1 VPTGNGTE
9 SFVDAGD
16 VAAVAAAT
24 LADPDAHA
32 GAQYAL
38 TGAEAMTVSGAADVI
53 TAVTGQSVKHNDID
67 RETWIQASVSAGVP
81 ADYADML
88 RLLTETIA
96 SGRGARPTGDVESV
110 TGAPPTS
117 FADFVRRSARHWQ
130 GSRDESAQRP
140 RSAIKPQGASPVV
153 DNIEDFRALDPFFR
167 IIEEGLRE
175 YVNGDHFFDLL
186 AEDVVFDFVIT
197 VPDYPRHVVG
207 RGSLIELYRGYGAT
221 FSLDRCYD
229 LRVHYSE
236 ATSSAVLEYSS
247 AGKVVGTGYPYSNR
261 YISVVGI
268 KDRKVAWWRDYLD
281 PLRVFA
287 ALEGRPFEPSA

>member
-1 VPTGNGTE
+1 MPVGGLITVPTGNGTE

-38 TGAEAMTVSGAADVI
+38 TGAEAMTVSGAAEVI

-130 GSRDESAQRP
+130 GQS
-140 RSAIKPQGASPVV
+140 
-153 DNIEDFRALDPFFR
+153 
-167 IIEEGLRE
+167 
-175 YVNGDHFFDLL
+175 
-186 AEDVVFDFVIT
+186 
-197 VPDYPRHVVG
+197 
-207 RGSLIELYRGYGAT
+207 
-221 FSLDRCYD
+221 
-229 LRVHYSE
+229 
-236 ATSSAVLEYSS
+236 
-247 AGKVVGTGYPYSNR
+247 
-261 YISVVGI
+261 
-268 KDRKVAWWRDYLD
+268 
-281 PLRVFA
+281 
-287 ALEGRPFEPSA
+287 